1 MNELPNISQVLIETF
16 RTLITQ
22 FVNFVPKLIG
32 AVVIFLI
39 GYFIAK
45 IAAIV
50 VKNVLGKVGLDKVG
64 DKLNEIGIVKQLKTE
79 IKLSNIVSKVLY
91 YFILLIFL
99 TAATET
105 LGVAAITSM
114 VTMLVAFIPK
124 LIAAAIM
131 LQIGLFLADA
141 LKKGTISICKS
152 FNVPS
157 GKLIGNIVFFFFFTI
172 TIISVLGQA
181 GINTTLLESSFNLLI
196 GGIILAFGVG
206 YGFASRD
213 ILANIIASF
222 YGKTRYKE
230 GDVIEVRGVKGEI
243 IDLDSTSVT
252 LKTSTNTTVVIPFQI
267 LQSDKVEVFE

>member
-32 AVVIFLI
+32 AIVIFLI

-45 IAAIV
+45 IAAII
-50 VKNVLGKVGLDKVG
+50 VKNVLGKVGFDKIG

-114 VTMLVAFIPK
+114 VAMVVAFIPK

-196 GGIILAFGVG
+196 GGIILSFGVG

>member
-32 AVVIFLI
+32 AIVIFLI

-45 IAAIV
+45 IAAII
-50 VKNVLGKVGLDKVG
+50 VKNVLGKVGFDKIG

-79 IKLSNIVSKVLY
+79 IKLSNIVS
-91 YFILLIFL
+91 
-99 TAATET
+99 TET

-114 VTMLVAFIPK
+114 VAMVVAFIPK

-196 GGIILAFGVG
+196 GGIILSFGVG